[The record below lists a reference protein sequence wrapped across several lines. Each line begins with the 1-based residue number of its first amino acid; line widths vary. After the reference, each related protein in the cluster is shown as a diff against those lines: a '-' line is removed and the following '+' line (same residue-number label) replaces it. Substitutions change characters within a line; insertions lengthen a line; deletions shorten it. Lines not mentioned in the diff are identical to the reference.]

1 MPVDFESYFL
11 SEINPVLSA
20 KLEDVVASIQKNK
33 VCIKV
38 SAENIVQFHT
48 IFDTLCSST
57 SYRAFWP
64 HPITAM
70 RVNCKRST

>member
-1 MPVDFESYFL
+1 MPVDFEPYFL

-38 SAENIVQFHT
+38 CGENLNLHIRDGIH
-48 IFDTLCSST
+48 DDLSSFC
-57 SYRAFWP
+57 RVFWP
-64 HPITAM
+64 LLIIAM
-70 RVNCKRST
+70 RVNCKR

>member
-1 MPVDFESYFL
+1 VDFECYFL

-38 SAENIVQFHT
+38 SLVWT
-48 IFDTLCSST
+48 K
-57 SYRAFWP
+57 
-64 HPITAM
+64 
-70 RVNCKRST
+70 KRDRL

>member
-1 MPVDFESYFL
+1 MPVDFEPYFL

-38 SAENIVQFHT
+38 SGENLNLKVRNGMTVFHPSVGH
-48 IFDTLCSST
+48 FGLS
-57 SYRAFWP
+57 RL
-64 HPITAM
+64 
-70 RVNCKRST
+70 